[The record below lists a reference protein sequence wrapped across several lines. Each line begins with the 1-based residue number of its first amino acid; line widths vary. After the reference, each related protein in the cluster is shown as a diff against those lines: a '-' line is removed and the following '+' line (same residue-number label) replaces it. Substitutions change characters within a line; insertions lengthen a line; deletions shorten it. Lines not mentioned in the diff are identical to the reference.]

1 MSICTSSLHTT
12 VSLSYHPLAARPP
25 GARARAHPDHSWP
38 WSSEALLAGHAVWAR
53 FERPLALLHR
63 PQPAPRPAA
72 PTLQHRWGR
81 RRPRPPSLAPAP
93 PMARRNPDPRHVA
106 RDLNKI
112 HPPWRYS
119 SRWAQF
125 KWARR
130 TRGRSRVLP
139 VHQRPNPTPLGS
151 RGGLWNSQS
160 HVTEDMAFL
169 HDGGAAGPQVL
180 NGRSIS
186 YWKDP

>member
-125 KWARR
+125 KWARV
-130 TRGRSRVLP
+130 TSGRSKLLP
-139 VHQRPNPTPLGS
+139 LPHGLRDESTALEEVCVGRQSRLKVAKAFATFKLGC
-151 RGGLWNSQS
+151 GGQ
-160 HVTEDMAFL
+160 
-169 HDGGAAGPQVL
+169 
-180 NGRSIS
+180 
-186 YWKDP
+186 